1 MKKTNIEILDQLIE
15 KGYEQARK
23 NPTTLAIEFKREYY
37 ADVEKIRYDRDLSPD
52 GKFRKQQALTKTYSK
67 RLMEVLAEMKAEYK
81 KTAQEAQKLAHTI
94 QTTPHEKPSDDM
106 QVKLFEQELD
116 SLQMAVMLGTS
127 VKSSIQALDA
137 FIGKH
142 GDIPYFAEQIKEKF
156 PTLAS
161 TVLGIEATS
170 QNRQALADTLKRVEA
185 KATTP
190 ERTKAAEAL
199 SFFANA
205 DNPQFYLT
213 GTAPHLA
220 FAAIIGT
227 KLADRINEPEKV
239 LEEMQAQEQ
248 AE

>member
-1 MKKTNIEILDQLIE
+1 MKKTNIEILDELIE

-23 NPTTLAIEFKREYY
+23 NPTSLAIEFKRDYY

-67 RLMEVLAEMKAEYK
+67 RLMEVIAEMKAEYK
-81 KTAQEAQKLAHTI
+81 KTAQEAQKIAHKI
-94 QTTPHEKPSDDM
+94 QTTSHERPSDDM
-106 QVKLFEQELD
+106 QVKLFEQESE

-127 VKSSIQALDA
+127 AKSSLQALDA

-142 GDIPYFAEQIKEKF
+142 GDVPYFAEQIKQQF
-156 PTLAS
+156 PTIAS
-161 TVLGIEATS
+161 TILGIEATP
-170 QNRQALADTLKRVEA
+170 QNRHTLSKILERVES

-199 SFFANA
+199 GFFANA

-213 GTAPHLA
+213 GTAPYNA

-227 KLADRINEPEKV
+227 KLADRINEPEQV
-239 LEEMQAQEQ
+239 LEEMEAQE
-248 AE
+248 